1 MFRKEIPSILI
12 KINYIMYEKTKELA
26 NLVQKGGKVTAI
38 RRRVPMKFKNSLFG
52 TIVKHLG

>member
-1 MFRKEIPSILI
+1 
-12 KINYIMYEKTKELA
+12 MYEKTKELA

-38 RRRVPMKFKNSLFG
+38 RRRVPMKLKNSLFG

>member
-1 MFRKEIPSILI
+1 
-12 KINYIMYEKTKELA
+12 MYEKTKELA

-52 TIVKHLG
+52 TIVKHLGWNMMKVWIE